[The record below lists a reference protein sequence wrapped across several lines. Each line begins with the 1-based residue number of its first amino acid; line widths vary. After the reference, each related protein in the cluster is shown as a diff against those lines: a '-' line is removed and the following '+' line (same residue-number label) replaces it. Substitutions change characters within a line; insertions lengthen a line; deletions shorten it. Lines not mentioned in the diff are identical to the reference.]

1 MSIGSVQIVVE
12 DKKQNHLIL
21 NLISVI
27 VYAKAVDFVFFFF
40 FKKPNCQFP
49 TILDL
54 LDIDDPVIAN
64 CLIDQVMNVQECS

>member
-27 VYAKAVDFVFFFF
+27 VYAKTVDFVFFF

>member
-1 MSIGSVQIVVE
+1 MSIESLQIVVE

-21 NLISVI
+21 NLISVV
-27 VYAKAVDFVFFFF
+27 VYAKTIDFVFSFL
-40 FKKPNCQFP
+40 KKPNCQFP

>member
-1 MSIGSVQIVVE
+1 MSIESLQIVVK

-27 VYAKAVDFVFFFF
+27 VYAKTINFVVSFL
-40 FKKPNCQFP
+40 KKPNCQFP

-64 CLIDQVMNVQECS
+64 CLIDQVMNVREYS

>member
-1 MSIGSVQIVVE
+1 MSIESLQIVVK

-27 VYAKAVDFVFFFF
+27 VYAKTINFVVSFL
-40 FKKPNCQFP
+40 KKPNCQFP

-64 CLIDQVMNVQECS
+64 CLIDQVMNIQEYS